1 MKKEKGVFMSE
12 QKRIWLSSPTM
23 HGEELQYMTEAY
35 ATNWMSTV
43 GANIDAVERLTCEK
57 LGCRH
62 AVALSTGTAAL
73 HLAVRLAGV
82 RPGDRVFCSDMTFSA
97 TVNPVKYERGEPVF
111 IDTEYETWNMDPVAL
126 ERAFTLYPDTKTVV
140 TAHLYGTP
148 GKIGALRAICRA
160 HGATLIEDAAES
172 LGATYDGVQTGTFGD
187 YSAISLLG
195 VKRQTIDGPQS
206 LENRHFFKSG
216 FSNSGPA
223 SGYKCPT

>member
-1 MKKEKGVFMSE
+1 MVAEDSVVARVEAARSNCPSLTILVHVRIDRQHPAGEDDAQPVGGVARREDRLSPGHGAPLRLQTLE
-12 QKRIWLSSPTM
+12 QRRQF
-23 HGEELQYMTEAY
+23 G
-35 ATNWMSTV
+35 
-43 GANIDAVERLTCEK
+43 R
-57 LGCRH
+57 RH
-62 AVALSTGTAAL
+62 A
-73 HLAVRLAGV
+73 R
-82 RPGDRVFCSDMTFSA
+82 
-97 TVNPVKYERGEPVF
+97 E
-111 IDTEYETWNMDPVAL
+111 
-126 ERAFTLYPDTKTVV
+126 ERAVGTKR
-140 TAHLYGTP
+140 LF
-148 GKIGALRAICRA
+148 